1 MLQDLIV
8 DAPLIDGILGP
19 HQRGLGELYDGVRN
33 HAYRMLNFGRLFAPA
48 EPFRD
53 ERIAIMAAFHDL
65 PAFLDWHL
73 EDYLERAAAL
83 ADDYLETAGRPEWC
97 AEMRLMIENHHRIR
111 PYRVPGGALVEAT
124 RRADWIDVSVGVL
137 RFGLPREYLRE
148 VDAAFPFRAA
158 YRQALKSLAGY
169 VVRHPLRPLPML
181 RW

>member
-1 MLQDLIV
+1 MPQALIV
-8 DAPLIDGILGP
+8 EEPLIEEILGP
-19 HQRGLGELYDGVRN
+19 HQRALGERHDGVRN

-83 ADDYLETAGRPEWC
+83 ADDYLEAAEWC

-111 PYRVPGGALVEAT
+111 PYRAPGGALVEAT
-124 RRADWIDVSVGVL
+124 RRADWIDVSVGAL
-137 RFGLPREYLRE
+137 RFGLPRDYLRQ

-169 VVRHPLRPLPML
+169 AVRHPLRPLPML